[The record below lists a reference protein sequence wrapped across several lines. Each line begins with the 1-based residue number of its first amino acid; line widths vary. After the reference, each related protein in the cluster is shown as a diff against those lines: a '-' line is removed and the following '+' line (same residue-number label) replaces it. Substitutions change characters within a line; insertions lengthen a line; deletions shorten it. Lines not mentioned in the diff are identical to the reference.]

1 MEKIKHTK
9 NELRRQKESLRRFLR
24 YLPTLVLKKKQLQ
37 LEIAKILHAM
47 ENLETDIAR
56 LRASVD
62 QWVDVFS
69 EGADIKGLV
78 TVEKVY
84 TELGNIAGIDIP
96 VFQKVEFRCK
106 DYDLMATPL
115 WVDYGIDAV
124 KKMFT
129 LKVRYEVMKRQLEI
143 IREELRITTQRVSLF
158 EKIKIPEAHEN
169 IRRIRI
175 YLGDLQTAS
184 VVVGKIA
191 KKKIEEKAS
200 VGALS

>member
-9 NELRRQKESLRRFLR
+9 NELRRQKEGLRRFLR

-62 QWVDVFS
+62 QWADVFS
-69 EGADIKGLV
+69 EGIDLKDLV
-78 TVEKVY
+78 KAEKVY
-84 TELGNIAGIDIP
+84 TEPGNIAGIDIP
-96 VFQKVEFRCK
+96 VFQKVDFRCR
-106 DYDLMATPL
+106 DYDFMTTPL

-124 KKMFT
+124 KETLT
-129 LKVRYEVMKRQLEI
+129 LKARYGIMEKQLLI

-158 EKIKIPEAHEN
+158 EKIKIPEAREN

-200 VGALS
+200 AGAPS